1 MYLLDT
7 KHKLSKGDFIMKKR
21 ILLICSIFLFVYS
34 AFAQDPVLGHW
45 ISFDDKTGKATAGWF
60 IEEIN
65 VELFGTM
72 TALADHPQDQLATGG
87 KGKSYSEFQ
96 NGKDIAEI
104 QIVGTTWIYNL
115 KKDDTGKWSKGYIID
130 PESGNR
136 YKCKITFRKADGKKY
151 KTDTLE
157 MRGELALG
165 IGRSQFWTRASEEEA
180 KNIR

>member
-1 MYLLDT
+1 MERTKNAPPIVATQIFATFVRECRKGIEEKTLEETYNIAVGLLENGYYHLAIDQFEALGELDT
-7 KHKLSKGDFIMKKR
+7 
-21 ILLICSIFLFVYS
+21 
-34 AFAQDPVLGHW
+34 
-45 ISFDDKTGKATAGWF
+45 
-60 IEEIN
+60 
-65 VELFGTM
+65 
-72 TALADHPQDQLATGG
+72 
-87 KGKSYSEFQ
+87 
-96 NGKDIAEI
+96 
-104 QIVGTTWIYNL
+104 YNL